1 MSRWVRESLSL
12 AACAGFVVVVW
23 QAALLLPG
31 A

>member
-1 MSRWVRESLSL
+1 MARWVRESLSL
-12 AACAGFVVVVW
+12 AACAGFVLIVW